1 MDGLS
6 LRFVDPDLERDYQRV
21 AAAEGRNGLRATLGA
36 SVVIWLLAALV
47 LPVATELS
55 AVVAIWVPL
64 AMAALSALT
73 LLASRWAVT
82 LDRQHLLISLLTG
95 ANGLVIMALAL
106 AAGLMRGYAVGAIML
121 LFTFGFLARTRF
133 VFASLRTAVIVAGF
147 VVIVATYPDPSDLIL
162 DSFILIGGAVGS
174 LLALHL
180 LERARRRVF
189 FQRLVIDDQATSLA
203 AEMAKS
209 EGLLLNVLPA
219 SVSARLR
226 DGEVTIA
233 DTYGSVSVLF
243 ADIVGFTPLASQL
256 QAGEVVTML
265 NRLFS
270 RFDDLVDERGLEKIK
285 TIGDAYMAAGGL
297 PEPMA
302 DHAVRVVD
310 LGLAMLDA
318 VRQVDWSHRLDLR
331 IGVHSGPAV
340 GGVIGHRKFAFDLW
354 GDTVNIAS
362 RLESHGVNGRVQVS
376 ADTARL
382 IGDRFATEP
391 RGSIELRGH
400 GTMQTY
406 LVSGRRGDGPLAA
419 KLQG

>member
-6 LRFVDPDLERDYQRV
+6 LRFTDSDLERDYQQ
-21 AAAEGRNGLRATLGA
+21 AAGAEGKNAFRATLGA
-36 SVVIWLLAALV
+36 SAVAWLVAAAV
-47 LPVATELS
+47 LPVATELPV
-55 AVVAIWVPL
+55 VVATWVPV
-64 AMAALSALT
+64 AMAALSAVGF
-73 LLASRWAVT
+73 LASRWAVT
-82 LDRQHLLISLLTG
+82 LDRQHLLISLLTA
-95 ANGLVIMALAL
+95 ANGLVIMGLAL
-106 AAGLMRGYAVGAIML
+106 AAGLMQGYAVGAIML
-121 LFTFGFLARTRF
+121 LFTFGFVARTRF
-133 VFASLRTAVIVAGF
+133 VLAALRTAVIVAGF
-147 VVIVATYPDPSDLIL
+147 AVIVATYPAPSDLIL
-162 DSFILIGGAVGS
+162 DSFILIGGAIGS

-189 FQRLVIDDQATSLA
+189 YQRLVIDAQAASLT

-209 EGLLLNVLPA
+209 ESLLLNVLPA

-226 DGEVTIA
+226 DGEATIA
-233 DTYGSVSVLF
+233 DTYESVSVLF
-243 ADIVGFTPLASQL
+243 ADIVGFTPLASRM
-256 QAGEVVTML
+256 AADEVVTML

-270 RFDDLVDERGLEKIK
+270 GFDDLVDERGLEKIK
-285 TIGDAYMAAGGL
+285 TIGDSYMAAGGL

-302 DHAVRVVD
+302 DHALLVVD

-318 VRQVDWSHRLDLR
+318 AREAAWAHRLDLR

-362 RLESHGVNGRVQVS
+362 RLESHGVAGRVHVS
-376 ADTARL
+376 EDTARL
-382 IGDRFATEP
+382 IGARFATEP

-406 LVSGRRGDGPLAA
+406 LVVGRL
-419 KLQG
+419 